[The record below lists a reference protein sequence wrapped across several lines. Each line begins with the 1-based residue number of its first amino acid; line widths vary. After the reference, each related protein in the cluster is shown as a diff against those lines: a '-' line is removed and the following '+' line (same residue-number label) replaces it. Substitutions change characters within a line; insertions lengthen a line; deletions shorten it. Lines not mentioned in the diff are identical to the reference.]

1 MKKIAGV
8 EDAKR
13 EISSLL
19 GKNVVVKLNRGR
31 NRVRTYNG
39 VVQEAHSNVFVVE
52 LHNEL
57 FDRISCSYTDLLCG
71 EVHITESASARD

>member
-8 EDAKR
+8 EDAKNKVV
-13 EISSLL
+13 SLL
-19 GKNVVVKLNRGR
+19 GKNVVVRLNRGR

-52 LHNEL
+52 LRNEL

-71 EVHITESASARD
+71 EVNIVESPL